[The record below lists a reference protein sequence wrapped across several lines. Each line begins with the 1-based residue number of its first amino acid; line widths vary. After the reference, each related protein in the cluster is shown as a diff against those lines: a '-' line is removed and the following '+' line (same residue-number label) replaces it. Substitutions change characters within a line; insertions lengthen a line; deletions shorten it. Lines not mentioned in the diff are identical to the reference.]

1 MPQQEQ
7 LSYLVLGRSL
17 NRPDTGATGA
27 EQAALANAALSLG
40 LKGGAFL
47 GDILRDD
54 LGLDEVQIGAGAGES
69 NDQAA
74 LVLGKYLTPRLF
86 VSYGV
91 GLFTPGQSF
100 RIRYQLSSKLTVK
113 TETGTQTGGDVIYT
127 IER

>member
-1 MPQQEQ
+1 M
-7 LSYLVLGRSL
+7 
-17 NRPDTGATGA
+17 
-27 EQAALANAALSLG
+27 
-40 LKGGAFL
+40 
-47 GDILRDD
+47 
-54 LGLDEVQIGAGAGES
+54 QIGAGAGQG

-74 LVLGKYLTPRLF
+74 LVLGKYLTPKLF

-100 RIRYQLSSKLTVK
+100 RIRYQLSSKWTVK